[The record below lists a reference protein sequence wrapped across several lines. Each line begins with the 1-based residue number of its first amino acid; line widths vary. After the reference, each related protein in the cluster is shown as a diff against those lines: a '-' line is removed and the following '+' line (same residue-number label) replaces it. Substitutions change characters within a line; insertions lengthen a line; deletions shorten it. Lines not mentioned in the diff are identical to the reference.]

1 MIESIII
8 PINHFFLSFH
18 IGYKAHILKED
29 IDWCNPLL
37 FKCPFCKPS
46 TESSSLSSS
55 NRNNGLFDSEQDFIR
70 HMSINHM
77 GPLIKPHVG
86 RDRCPY
92 AA

>member
-1 MIESIII
+1 MIILF
-8 PINHFFLSFH
+8 PIFF

-29 IDWCNPLL
+29 IDWANPLI

-46 TESSSLSSS
+46 TSTTESSSTSSS
-55 NRNNGLFDSEQDFIR
+55 RNNGLYESEHDFIR